1 MKELVALVNF
11 HLCAPC
17 IHGAE
22 MQACTAASQSFR
34 ARTNIPL
41 EKGKTDEQ
49 NRNKSKQ
56 KTSHRRS
63 KGSGFRIRKKERTET
78 SQSHGV
84 GWPKTCWTNMNH
96 KALCL
101 KETNFKNVILFKALF
116 SIF

>member
-56 KTSHRRS
+56 KNLTP
-63 KGSGFRIRKKERTET
+63 KKQRIRIQDQEER
-78 SQSHGV
+78 
-84 GWPKTCWTNMNH
+84 KDRD
-96 KALCL
+96 
-101 KETNFKNVILFKALF
+101 
-116 SIF
+116 

>member
-56 KTSHRRS
+56 KKPHTEEAKDQDS
-63 KGSGFRIRKKERTET
+63 GSGRKKGQRLVRATEWA
-78 SQSHGV
+78 G
-84 GWPKTCWTNMNH
+84 PKHAGLT
-96 KALCL
+96 
-101 KETNFKNVILFKALF
+101 
-116 SIF
+116 